1 MPVIAI
7 DLAMHHLLAEPEDQV
22 LVEAQLGAAEDA
34 AMNFLNRRFYLDQVA
49 LDQARAGVSA
59 SMQQAKEANAAAVAA
74 AEAEQDHTLRCRLLE
89 HARQALADAYDQA
102 DAIAYGMVLN
112 PAIQAACLLKLGH
125 LFANREEV
133 VTGTTAVELP
143 LASQHLLMPY
153 RIRMGV

>member
-1 MPVIAI
+1 MSVIAI
-7 DLAMHHLLAEPEDQV
+7 DVAMHHLRAEAEDQV
-22 LVEAQLGAAEDA
+22 LVQAQLDAAEEA
-34 AMNFLNRRFYLDQVA
+34 AMKFLNRCFYLDQVA
-49 LDQARAGVSA
+49 LDEARAGVA
-59 SMQQAKEANAAAVAA
+59 EMMLAAREANATAVAA
-74 AEAEQDHTLRCRLLE
+74 AEAHPDHSLRCRLLG

-133 VTGTTAVELP
+133 VTGITATELP
-143 LASQHLLMPY
+143 VASRHLLTPY

>member
-1 MPVIAI
+1 MSVIAI
-7 DLAMHHLLAEPEDQV
+7 EVAMHHLLAEPEDQV
-22 LVEAQLGAAEDA
+22 LVQAQLDAAEGT
-34 AMNFLNRRFYLDQVA
+34 AMQFLNRRFYLDQVA
-49 LDQARAGVSA
+49 LDEARAGVQA
-59 SMQQAKEANAAAVAA
+59 AMQQAKEANAEAVAA

-133 VTGTTAVELP
+133 VTGATATELP

>member
-1 MPVIAI
+1 MPVIA
-7 DLAMHHLLAEPEDQV
+7 L
-22 LVEAQLGAAEDA
+22 DA
-34 AMNFLNRRFYLDQVA
+34 AMNHLRADSEDLDLVQAQLDAAEEAAMKFLNRRFYLDQVA
-49 LDQARAGVSA
+49 LDAARTGVHGALQA
-59 SMQQAKEANAAAVAA
+59 AKSANAAATEV
-74 AEAEQDHTLRCRLLE
+74 AEAEQDHALRCRLLE

-133 VTGTTAVELP
+133 VTGTVAAELP

>member
-1 MPVIAI
+1 MSVIAI
-7 DLAMHHLLAEPEDQV
+7 EVAMHHLLAEPEDQI
-22 LVEAQLGAAEDA
+22 LVQAQLDAAEEA
-34 AMNFLNRRFYLDQVA
+34 AMQFLNRRFYLDQVA
-49 LDQARAGVSA
+49 LDEARAGVPA
-59 SMQQAKEANAAAVAA
+59 AMQQAKEANAAAVAA
-74 AEAEQDHTLRCRLLE
+74 AESEPDLTLRCRLLE

-102 DAIAYGMVLN
+102 DAIAYGMVVN

-133 VTGTTAVELP
+133 VTGTIATELP

>member
-34 AMNFLNRRFYLDQVA
+34 AMGFLNRRFYLDQVA

-59 SMQQAKEANAAAVAA
+59 SMRQAREANAAAVAA
-74 AEAEQDHTLRCRLLE
+74 AETEQDHTLRCRLLE
-89 HARQALADAYDQA
+89 HARQALAEAYDHA
-102 DAIAYGMVLN
+102 DAISYGMVLN

-125 LFANREEV
+125 LFSNREEV
-133 VTGTTAVELP
+133 VTGATAVELP
-143 LASQHLLMPY
+143 LASQHLLMPH